1 MSIYEQAIEDIKKY
15 KMCKQNC
22 PTYIL
27 SSITGPIGPTGPQGV
42 QGLQGE
48 EGPQGPQG
56 EKGDIGPQGPQGPIG
71 PTGPQGVQGLQGE
84 EGPQGPQGEKGDIG
98 PQGPTGD
105 AGTSVTILGSYSTLS
120 ELQQKHP
127 NGSPGDSYLVDS
139 NLYVWSNENRKWVD
153 VGVIK
158 GPQGSQGPQGPRGPK
173 GDTGPIGPQGD
184 QGLQGVAG
192 PQGAKGL
199 KGDPGPQGP
208 QGPKGDPG
216 PQGPTGPTGTNSIP
230 TLFALTFNEEM
241 PKGGVVVN
249 PTDRIPLETEI
260 YDNDKI
266 FYVSNGNNT
275 ITIMKA
281 GVYKVYFTVQARA
294 TGQTSGLDDSNVI
307 SIGFRRLEDPT
318 VYAGN
323 SVWGNKTT
331 PTTIVGQGIIN
342 LTYPNQLFELVNLGR
357 FPIYLQSPD
366 VDTLNTESSFI
377 SPLVSIII
385 EEIK

>member
-15 KMCKQNC
+15 KMCKKNC

-27 SSITGPIGPTGPQGV
+27 SSITGPTGPTGPQGETGLIGEPGPQGEVGPTGEAGPMGPTGPQGV

-48 EGPQGPQG
+48 
-56 EKGDIGPQGPQGPIG
+56 IGPQGPP
-71 PTGPQGVQGLQGE
+71 
-84 EGPQGPQGEKGDIG
+84 GEKGDVG

-127 NGSPGDSYLVDS
+127 EGKPGDSYLVDS
-139 NLYVWSNENRKWVD
+139 DLYVWSDENSEWVN
-153 VGVIK
+153 VGTIK
-158 GPQGSQGPQGPRGPK
+158 GPTGDTGPQGIRGPK
-173 GDTGPIGPQGD
+173 GDVGPMGPQGD

-192 PQGAKGL
+192 P
-199 KGDPGPQGP
+199 KGDT
-208 QGPKGDPG
+208 
-216 PQGPTGPTGTNSIP
+216 GPTGPAGPVSIP
-230 TLFALTFNEEM
+230 TLFVLTFNADD
-241 PKGGVVVN
+241 PKNGVTVN

-260 YDNDKI
+260 YDEDKI
-266 FYVSNGNNT
+266 FYVSNVNNT
-275 ITIMKA
+275 ITILKK
-281 GVYKVYFTVQARA
+281 GVFKVYFTVQALA
-294 TGQTSGLDDSNVI
+294 FGDGTDQSVI

-342 LTYPNQLFELVNLGR
+342 LTYPNQLFELVNLGKY
-357 FPIYLQSPD
+357 PICLKSPD
-366 VDTLNTESSFI
+366 VDTLNTQSSFV

>member
-27 SSITGPIGPTGPQGV
+27 SSITGPQGPTGPQGLPGPQGSEGPTGPQGEVGPQGEQGIIGPTGPQGV

-48 EGPQGPQG
+48 EGPQGPPG
-56 EKGDIGPQGPQGPIG
+56 EKG
-71 PTGPQGVQGLQGE
+71 E
-84 EGPQGPQGEKGDIG
+84 AG
-98 PQGPTGD
+98 PQGPTGAD
-105 AGTSVTILGSYSTLS
+105 GTSVTILGSYNTFE

-139 NLYVWSNENRKWVD
+139 NLYVWSNENGKWVD

-158 GPQGSQGPQGPRGPK
+158 GPQGERGPQGVRGPK
-173 GDTGPIGPQGD
+173 GDVGPQGPQGD

-192 PQGAKGL
+192 PQGAKGS
-199 KGDPGPQGP
+199 KGDTGPQGP

-230 TLFALTFNEEM
+230 TLFALTFNEDV
-241 PKGGVVVN
+241 PKEGIEVN

-260 YDNDKI
+260 YDDDKI

-275 ITIMKA
+275 ITIMKK

-294 TGQTSGLDDSNVI
+294 FGDGQDDSSII

-323 SVWGNKTT
+323 SVWGSKTT
-331 PTTIVGQGIIN
+331 PTTVVGQGIIN

-357 FPIYLQSPD
+357 HPIYLKSPD
-366 VDTLNTESSFI
+366 VDTLNTQSFFI